1 MSFAFLACCV
11 VSNTQTFC
19 TMKKIIFLP
28 ILLLLIGTGKAPAQ
42 VKKWT
47 LRDCID
53 YAVSNNIGL
62 HRQKLLTESSQ
73 ANYLKSKMDLLPT
86 LNFESDASMG
96 FGRSIDP
103 VTNLITFKQNIS
115 NSYTLSSGIGLFSG
129 LYTINTIEANRFML
143 KAGIESEKVAR
154 NTLVVEI
161 LGQYY
166 KALYARGLEEVTR
179 IQTEVSEKQLFRITK
194 MVETGKEALSKQ
206 LEMQSTVSSS
216 RLDYTIARNSTNQAV
231 TTLRQMLQ
239 LDPSTEFDLLTPNL
253 DSVIIAE
260 GFYRPDSV
268 YTIAANVLPRLRSLE
283 YELKSYRKQLAATR
297 GLISPSLSAGGAIY
311 TGFYKVMNESD
322 IDQSSFKSQLKN
334 NNSQGISITLTVPL
348 FNNYS
353 TGRNIKLARIKRDD
367 AALRLEQEKNNLYS
381 DIENACLD
389 YNRGKDEFR
398 AAQANL
404 QFNKQSFDAV
414 QKKFETG
421 LVDVTD
427 YSAAQAK
434 LLKAEAEALR
444 TRLQVMIRD
453 LTIHLYS
460 TGDYENLINN

>member
-1 MSFAFLACCV
+1 
-11 VSNTQTFC
+11 
-19 TMKKIIFLP
+19 MKKIIFIP

-62 HRQKLLTESSQ
+62 QRQRLQTESSQ
-73 ANYLKSKMDLLPT
+73 ANYLKSKMNLLPT

-179 IQTEVSEKQLFRITK
+179 IQTEVYEKQLFRITK

-260 GFYRPDSV
+260 GFYKPDSV
-268 YTIAANVLPRLRSLE
+268 YTIAADVLPRLKSLE

-322 IDQSSFKSQLKN
+322 IEQSSFSSQLKN
-334 NNSQGISITLTVPL
+334 NNSQGISLTLTVPL

-453 LTIHLYS
+453 LAIHLYS
-460 TGDYENLINN
+460 TGEYENLINN